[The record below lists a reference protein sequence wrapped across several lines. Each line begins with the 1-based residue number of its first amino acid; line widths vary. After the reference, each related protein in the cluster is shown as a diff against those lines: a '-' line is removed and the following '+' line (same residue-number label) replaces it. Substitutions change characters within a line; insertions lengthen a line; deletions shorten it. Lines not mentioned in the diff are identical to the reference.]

1 MPTVFIT
8 GANRGIGLQFAR
20 QYSAEG
26 WRVIATCRDVVAA
39 DDLRRLEGDV
49 EIFPLDVTDR
59 AAVENLAGQLSGATI
74 DVLLNN
80 AGVLLDYHAQLG
92 SVDYEALE
100 ASFAI
105 NAMAPLHICGCFTNH
120 VAASEMKV
128 MASISSHLGSIDGI
142 GAGSG
147 YSYPASKAALNALM
161 KNVAGDVA
169 ALGIKVVL
177 FHPGWARTRMGGQS
191 AAVDPGDSAAGMR
204 RIIAELTAEQSG
216 CFVTYQGDA
225 LPW

>member
-8 GANRGIGLQFAR
+8 GANRGLGLEFAR
-20 QYSAEG
+20 QYSNEG
-26 WRVIATCRDVVAA
+26 WRVIATCRDAA
-39 DDLRRLEGDV
+39 AEDLRGLVGAV

-59 AAVENLAGQLSGATI
+59 AAAQALAAELSGTSI

-80 AGVLLDYHAQLG
+80 AGVLLDYHARLG
-92 SVDYEALE
+92 EIDHDAL
-100 ASFAI
+100 ATSFAI
-105 NAMAPLHICGCFTNH
+105 NALAPLHICESFADH
-120 VAASEMKV
+120 VAASDMKV

-169 ALGIKVVL
+169 GRGIKVVL
-177 FHPGWARTRMGGQS
+177 FHPGWVRTAMGGPS

>member
-26 WRVIATCRDVVAA
+26 WRVIATFRDAA
-39 DDLRRLEGDV
+39 AAEDLRGVAGEV
-49 EIFPLDVTDR
+49 EIFPLDVIDR
-59 AAVENLAGQLSGATI
+59 AAVESLAAELSGTAI

-80 AGVLLDYHAQLG
+80 AGVLLDYHARLG
-92 SVDYEALE
+92 EIDHGAL
-100 ASFAI
+100 ATSFAI
-105 NAMAPLHICGCFTNH
+105 NAMAPLHICERFADH
-120 VAASEMKV
+120 VAASDMKV
-128 MASISSHLGSIDGI
+128 MASVSSHLGSINGI

-169 ALGIKVVL
+169 GLGIKVVVWCV
-177 FHPGWARTRMGGQS
+177 GESNGGS
-191 AAVDPGDSAAGMR
+191 HLDYM
-204 RIIAELTAEQSG
+204 
-216 CFVTYQGDA
+216 
-225 LPW
+225 

>member
-26 WRVIATCRDVVAA
+26 WRVIATFRDAA
-39 DDLRRLEGDV
+39 AAEDLRGVAGEV
-49 EIFPLDVTDR
+49 EIFPLDVIDR
-59 AAVENLAGQLSGATI
+59 AAVESLAAELSGTAI

-80 AGVLLDYHAQLG
+80 AGVLLDYHARLG
-92 SVDYEALE
+92 EIDHGAL
-100 ASFAI
+100 ATSFAI
-105 NAMAPLHICGCFTNH
+105 NAMAPLHICERFADH
-120 VAASEMKV
+120 VAASDMKV
-128 MASISSHLGSIDGI
+128 MASVSSHLGSINGI

-169 ALGIKVVL
+169 GLGIKVVL
-177 FHPGWARTRMGGQS
+177 FHPGWVRTRMGGPS

-216 CFVTYQGDA
+216 RFVTYQGDV